1 MSAEEG
7 AGASAEM
14 IYQGSNGYVWL
25 KRVTHEG
32 KTGALLYY
40 ANPDPRKL
48 HAVDVE
54 GMRELEEGI
63 AALAGAVDELEFCVF
78 HGAYDPVHAGADIT
92 QFAGDCDYGAIDVHL
107 NRGTELDIRVKQL
120 WPRLRT
126 VAILCGD
133 RYGGSVE
140 WPLFAEWAVCDQATR
155 LQFSEV
161 NLGIVPG
168 WNGILN
174 VLLKSNAF
182 NAKYMGQTGNPV
194 NAVELNQMGL
204 VQTVVNTPSPPDR
217 RSIAP
222 EDWPAIWQHH
232 AGDCMELLMSTAL
245 DLAAA
250 EERPQRNRGYEL
262 TSAPELAAEI
272 ARRTNPRP
280 YRALREEI
288 EQQAAALGE
297 APDKDQVKA
306 VSKEINKRLAELG
319 KPLAP
324 AAVKGLWEFVDRWA
338 NHTPSQ
344 LLANY
349 AAAAHEEAKLCSDL
363 MHSMHRREGVNAIL
377 SKSLP
382 ERVPV
387 FD

>member
-1 MSAEEG
+1 MSAEDS

-14 IYQGSNGYVWL
+14 IYQGSHGYVWL
-25 KRVTHEG
+25 KRVAHEG
-32 KTGALLYY
+32 KPGALLYY

-54 GMRELEEGI
+54 GMRELEEGV

-92 QFAGDCDYGAIDVHL
+92 QFAGDCDYAAIDLHL

-182 NAKYMGQTGNPV
+182 NARYMGQTGNPV

-204 VQTVVNTPSPPDR
+204 VQTVVSTPSPPDR

-232 AGDCMELLMSTAL
+232 ADDCMELLMSTAL

-250 EERPQRNRGYEL
+250 EEKPQRNRGYEL
-262 TSAPELAAEI
+262 TSASELAAEI
-272 ARRTNPRP
+272 ARRTDPRP

-288 EQQAAALGE
+288 ELQTAALGE

-324 AAVKGLWEFVDRWA
+324 TAVKGLWEFVDRWA

-363 MHSMHRREGVNAIL
+363 MHTMHRREGINAIL